1 MILVTLFQLLL
12 LALILCPHFIVFAHT
27 IFEIYMIVVNDLE
40 EQGPYKISKA
50 EFLKKTQA
58 TLNAK

>member
-1 MILVTLFQLLL
+1 
-12 LALILCPHFIVFAHT
+12 
-27 IFEIYMIVVNDLE
+27 MIVVNDLE

-58 TLNAK
+58 TLNANWVVNQMISYKGNYPN